1 MTQTCDVG
9 APVATDV
16 WLPSKKQAILGVFF
30 AVFEG
35 VLAYYTVNT
44 AKYSEIQ

>member
-1 MTQTCDVG
+1 MTHKCDIG

-16 WLPSKKQAILGVFF
+16 WPPSKKQAILEVLF
-30 AVFEG
+30 AVVEG